1 MKEEKAGRPLPRT
14 VRGYAA
20 MAKEQELEPFTFEPP
35 ELNDNEVRVSVT
47 HCGLCY
53 TDVHGIDDYFDITD
67 YPFVPG
73 HEIVGHVSEVGP
85 AVTGLEEGDRVGVG
99 WQGRSCMRC
108 RWCLEGEE
116 HLCTDVV
123 DNGSWT
129 PYGGFSSSVKV
140 DGRFA
145 YPLPEDLPSE
155 DAAVLL
161 CAGVT
166 VYSPLRSYV
175 TGPSQRIGVIGVGGL
190 GHLAI
195 QFAHALG
202 CEVTAI
208 SSSPEKEGE
217 ARSFG
222 ADHFLVSGDQE
233 SLERAESFDLL
244 LYTAHAEIDW
254 TSLLF
259 NLKNNGR
266 LVMVGFSPVP
276 VSFEP
281 LELVVHQ
288 QSITGSFLGSPAMMR
303 EMLTFAEANG
313 IRPIVEVMPMSQVN
327 EAIGRLKEG
336 KAHYR
341 IVLENDDA
349 TAGLPY

>member
-1 MKEEKAGRPLPRT
+1 MGTLRPT

-20 MAKEQELEPFTFEPP
+20 MAKGLELEPFNYEPP
-35 ELNDNEVRVSVT
+35 ELDENDVRISVT

-53 TDVHGIDDYFDITD
+53 TDVHAIDDYYEITD

-73 HEIVGHVSEVGP
+73 HEVVGHVSEMGP
-85 AVTGLEEGDRVGVG
+85 AVTGLEVGDRVGVG
-99 WQGRSCMRC
+99 WQGRSCGRC
-108 RWCLEGEE
+108 EWCARGED
-116 HLCTDVV
+116 HLCKEVV

-129 PYGGFSSSVKV
+129 PYGGFSSSIKV
-140 DGRFA
+140 DSGFA
-145 YPLPEDLPSE
+145 YPLPDALPSE
-155 DAAVLL
+155 TAAVLL

-166 VYSPLRSYV
+166 VYSPLRSYAD
-175 TGPSQRIGVIGVGGL
+175 PSQKVGVIGVGGL

-208 SSSPEKEGE
+208 SSSPGKEGE
-217 ARSFG
+217 ARALG
-222 ADHFLVSGDQE
+222 ADHFIVSGDKDELDRSE
-233 SLERAESFDLL
+233 SHDLF
-244 LYTAHAEIDW
+244 LYTAHADIDW

-266 LVMVGFSPVP
+266 LVMIGFSQVP
-276 VSFEP
+276 VKFEP

-303 EMLTFAEANG
+303 EMLAFAEEKG
-313 IRPIVEVMPMSQVN
+313 IRPKVEVMPMSQVN
-327 EAIGRLKEG
+327 EAIRRLKEG
-336 KAHYR
+336 KVHYR
-341 IVLENDDA
+341 IVLVND
-349 TAGLPY
+349 